1 MRRSRQGSL
10 LRTYFFSP
18 GHAQLASLTDFLFH
32 TTPLGS
38 LVAGWGT
45 RANSDTLHVND
56 DQRSL
61 MCMQQLHL
69 QCNPFFRPLVYRSV
83 LVLHHF
89 FKVLFCFVSCLPF
102 FVLCFP
108 FSVRLFESFFQFSL
122 SLFVSISVPFSVSTS
137 FSRFF
142 LVVLIQV
149 TRIGILFRSRRT
161 WMSKGAPSTEWR
173 HAKLPDVVR
182 RLPKV
187 ARLPETFRRNLELQL
202 KVEADSQVE
211 LTKVI
216 CQVH

>member
-1 MRRSRQGSL
+1 MRRLRQGSL
-10 LRTYFFSP
+10 LRAYFFSL

-69 QCNPFFRPLVYRSV
+69 QCNPFFRPLVYLSV

-89 FKVLFCFVSCLPF
+89 LKLFSVLCLVSPFCSLFSVFCLIFRTLFPVFSFSFCFDF
-102 FVLCFP
+102 G
-108 FSVRLFESFFQFSL
+108 
-122 SLFVSISVPFSVSTS
+122 SLF
-137 FSRFF
+137 RFHF
-142 LVVLIQV
+142 LFPVFFVVLIQV
-149 TRIGILFRSRRT
+149 TSIGILFRSRRT

-173 HAKLPDVVR
+173 HAKLPDIVR
-182 RLPKV
+182 RLQGC
-187 ARLPETFRRNLELQL
+187 RRRSEETLNFNLKL
-202 KVEADSQVE
+202 KRIV
-211 LTKVI
+211 K
-216 CQVH
+216 

>member
-10 LRTYFFSP
+10 LRAYFLSP
-18 GHAQLASLTDFLFH
+18 GNAQLASLTDF
-32 TTPLGS
+32 GS
-38 LVAGWGT
+38 LVAGWRT

-61 MCMQQLHL
+61 MYMQQLHL
-69 QCNPFFRPLVYRSV
+69 QCNPYFSPSGLSV
-83 LVLHHF
+83 GSCSPSF
-89 FKVLFCFVSCLPF
+89 FKALFCFVSF
-102 FVLCFP
+102 FP
-108 FSVRLFESFFQFSL
+108 FLFSVFRFLLIFRTLFPVFSFSFCFDFG
-122 SLFVSISVPFSVSTS
+122 SLF
-137 FSRFF
+137 RFHF
-142 LVVLIQV
+142 LFPVFFVVLIQV
-149 TRIGILFRSRRT
+149 TSIGILFRSRRT
-161 WMSKGAPSTEWR
+161 WMSKGVPSTEWR

-211 LTKVI
+211 LTRVI

>member
-10 LRTYFFSP
+10 LRAYFFTP
-18 GHAQLASLTDFLFH
+18 GHAQLASRTDFLFH

-89 FKVLFCFVSCLPF
+89 LKLFSVFCVLFPF

-108 FSVRLFESFFQFSL
+108 FSIWFFEPFFQFSL

-137 FSRFF
+137 FSRCFF
-142 LVVLIQV
+142 CWLN
-149 TRIGILFRSRRT
+149 S
-161 WMSKGAPSTEWR
+161 SHK
-173 HAKLPDVVR
+173 H
-182 RLPKV
+182 
-187 ARLPETFRRNLELQL
+187 RNFI
-202 KVEADSQVE
+202 SFS
-211 LTKVI
+211 
-216 CQVH
+216 

>member
-10 LRTYFFSP
+10 LRAYFFTP
-18 GHAQLASLTDFLFH
+18 GHAQLASRTDFLFH

-61 MCMQQLHL
+61 MCMRQLHL
-69 QCNPFFRPLVYRSV
+69 QCNPFFRPQVYRSV

-89 FKVLFCFVSCLPF
+89 FKALFCFVSC
-102 FVLCFP
+102 FP
-108 FSVRLFESFFQFSL
+108 FL
-122 SLFVSISVPFSVSTS
+122 FSVFRFLLIFRTLFPVFS
-137 FSRFF
+137 FSFCFDFGSHFRFRF
-142 LVVLIQV
+142 LFPVFFVVLIQV
-149 TRIGILFRSRRT
+149 TSIGILFRSRRT

-187 ARLPETFRRNLELQL
+187 ARWPKTFRRNLELQL

-211 LTKVI
+211 LTRVI